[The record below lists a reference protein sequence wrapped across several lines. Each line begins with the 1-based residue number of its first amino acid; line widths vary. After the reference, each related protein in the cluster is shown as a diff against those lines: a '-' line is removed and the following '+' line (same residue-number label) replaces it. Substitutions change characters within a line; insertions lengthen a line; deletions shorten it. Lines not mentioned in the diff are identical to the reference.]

1 MRKIRL
7 QELRRQFE
15 LVQMKSTESVK
26 DFIGTIKEIVNDME
40 SNGKNLEE
48 VRVVEKVMR
57 SLTAKFH
64 TKKAVLEATKDLD
77 NLSLAELEGELLTY
91 EMSLN
96 QQPLDTVEEMLQAK
110 EDHPKGKE
118 EVNRIDTN
126 QRGQNFRGRGHGGRG
141 NFRGHGRGNFLTNP
155 EIILIGIRKTI
166 NRKVKEI
173 IFKCVIDLMCNV
185 IIVVKLVI
193 IRMNVGPIKR
203 YMLKGLKIVVIE
215 RRPSSST
222 AEESMK
228 NDWFIDSSYSN
239 HICGKKEMFFDLDES
254 FHASVRFE
262 NNEKVHVLGKGKIR
276 IILQDGSSNY
286 ISDVF
291 YVPSEYH
298 NLLSLG

>member
-254 FHASVRFE
+254 FDASVRFE